1 MKILKWQSSALS
13 LKFNYKF
20 LISLKLI
27 LLIDLFIYYMQLLV
41 FVIVAVAFLTLLERK
56 VLSYSQIR
64 KGPNK
69 LGFIGLLQPFADA
82 LKLFS
87 KEEINPVSSNFFLYW
102 FSPILSFIVT
112 MFLWVCLFSYSGLAD
127 FKFSVLF
134 FLCCISV
141 RVYGVIFSGWSS
153 NSKYA
158 IMGRLRTVA
167 QTVSYEITLAF
178 IFLCLIY
185 FSVSYS
191 FQDIYKFQHFF
202 RNFFL
207 LMPLSIVFFIS
218 CVVETN
224 RAPFDLAEGESEL
237 VSGFNV
243 EYGGLKFALIFMAE
257 YASIL
262 WIRLLCVFFLFFN
275 FSFFT
280 NFVQFLRFIF
290 LFLIFRSSFPRLRYD
305 FLIYLTWKKF
315 LPLVL
320 IYFLFCF
327 LVL

>member
-1 MKILKWQSSALS
+1 MLFMFDVSVYYFQV
-13 LKFNYKF
+13 
-20 LISLKLI
+20 LI
-27 LLIDLFIYYMQLLV
+27 
-41 FVIVAVAFLTLLERK
+41 FVMVAVAFLTLVERK
-56 VLSYSQIR
+56 VLSYSQLR

-69 LGFIGLLQPFADA
+69 LGFVGLLQPFADA

-87 KEEINPVSSNFFLYW
+87 KEEMVPVSSNFLLYW
-102 FSPILSFIVT
+102 FSPILGFVIT
-112 MFLWVCLFSYSGLAD
+112 MLLWVSLFSFSGYLD
-127 FKFSVLF
+127 FKFSLLF
-134 FLCCISV
+134 FLCCISLS
-141 RVYGVIFSGWSS
+141 VYGVIFSGWSS

-158 IMGRLRTVA
+158 LMGGLRTVA

-178 IFLCLIY
+178 IFLSLV
-185 FSVSYS
+185 FFFVSYS
-191 FQDIYKFQHFF
+191 FFEIYNFHTYFSFF
-202 RNFFL
+202 FFL
-207 LMPLSIVFFIS
+207 FPLAVVFFIS

-262 WIRLLCVFFLFFN
+262 WMSLLCTFFLFLN
-275 FSFFT
+275 FSFLF
-280 NFVQFLRFIF
+280 NFCFFSFFVF

-305 FLIYLTWKKF
+305 YLMYLTWKKF

-320 IYFLFCF
+320 IFFFFSFL
-327 LVL
+327 LV